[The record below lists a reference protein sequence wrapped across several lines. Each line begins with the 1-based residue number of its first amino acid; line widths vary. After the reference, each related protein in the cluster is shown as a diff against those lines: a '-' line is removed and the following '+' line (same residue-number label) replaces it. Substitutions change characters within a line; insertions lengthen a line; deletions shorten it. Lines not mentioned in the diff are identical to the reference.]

1 MLNVMVAGA
10 SRGIGLGLVRAWLE
24 RGARVFA
31 VARNPDAS
39 SGLAELAG
47 QFGERLQVVACDLN
61 AQEAGS
67 QILAALGEARLD
79 RVLLNAG
86 VYGPAAQ
93 DVATAGEAEIG
104 HLFLS
109 NAIAPLRLARALRPQ
124 LNAGA
129 VLACTSSVMASLQL
143 SLGAEM
149 PLYAASKATLN
160 SLLLSWA
167 AQLGEARDFALLALH
182 PGWVQTDMGGAQAPL
197 TVEESV
203 AGLVAVVEAA
213 AGTRDCR
220 FVDYQGETLPW

>member
-1 MLNVMVAGA
+1 MLNVLVAGA
-10 SRGIGLGLVRAWLE
+10 SRGIGLGLVRAYLE
-24 RGARVFA
+24 RGAQVFA
-31 VARNPDAS
+31 VARHPAAS
-39 SGLAELAG
+39 VGLTELAA
-47 QFGERLQVVACDLN
+47 QHGERLQLVACDLN
-61 AQEAGS
+61 AQAAGAE
-67 QILAALGEARLD
+67 ILATLGEQRLD
-79 RVLLNAG
+79 RLLLNAG

-93 DVATAGEAEIG
+93 DVTTAGEAEIG

-109 NAIAPLRLARALRPQ
+109 NAIAPLRLARALSPQ
-124 LNAGA
+124 LNGDA
-129 VLACTSSVMASLQL
+129 VLTCTSSVMASLQL

-149 PLYAASKATLN
+149 PLYAASKAALN

-167 AQLGEARDFALLALH
+167 AQLGETRDFSLLALH

>member
-67 QILAALGEARLD
+67 QILAALGEACLD

-93 DVATAGEAEIG
+93 DVATASETEIG

-124 LNAGA
+124 LNRDA